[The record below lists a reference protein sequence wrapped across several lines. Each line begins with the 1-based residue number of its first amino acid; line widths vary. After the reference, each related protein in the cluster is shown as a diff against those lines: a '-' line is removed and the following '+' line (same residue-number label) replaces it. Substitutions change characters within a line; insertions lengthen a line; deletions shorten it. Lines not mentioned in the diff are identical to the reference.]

1 MCKQLNCHLL
11 EGGVD
16 KGGGRFHRN
25 LTCVFV
31 LVALLFLAHS
41 ATAQQMKP
49 VTIATKWAKDVDPSK
64 PLPEYPRPQMVRSQW
79 LNLNGI
85 WQIRSGT
92 ADDPVPVGTDLRGKI
107 VVPFP
112 VESALSGVKLHFD
125 RLWYRRTFTIPSDW
139 AGKRV
144 NLHFG
149 AVDYEAEVFVNGKSV
164 GIHRGGYDAFSFDI
178 TGFLTPSGPQELIV
192 RVYDPTEFGGQP
204 RGKQTTNPESIMY
217 TSTTGIWQTVWLEP
231 VEQVSIDNLKIV
243 PDADHGLLHL
253 RVNSTGPIRGLPVA
267 VAVKNGNKAVRTI
280 DGLSDADLTISVPN
294 PKLWSPESP
303 FLYDLQVTLNPH
315 SPSADT
321 VTSYFGMRAI
331 EIGKVDGFNRILL
344 NHKPIFAMGPL
355 DQGFWPEGIYTAPTD
370 VALRSDIEIT
380 KTFGFNMIRKH
391 VKVEP
396 ARWYYWADKLG
407 VLVWQDM
414 PSPVSYLGLQP
425 INHDLPL
432 DRQEFESELRRM
444 VETHWNSPA
453 IVIWTLFNEE
463 QGEFDTARLVDE
475 VRSLDPTR
483 LVNEASGWKIT
494 GVGDLNDVHSYPAPG
509 IRPVTATQALVDGEF
524 GGIGQVVPGHAWQ
537 FRGDGYIN
545 ASTPDDMLYLYAE
558 YLNLAKQY
566 RDFNGLSGVIYT
578 QLTDVEQETNGLLTY
593 DRISKVDPAKIAR
606 ANRFELRLPRYVP
619 VVPTSEASPQMW
631 RFTIESPGK
640 EWNQTSFDDFAWT
653 EKRGGFGNVT
663 DRAGTVWTTQE
674 IWARRHFNPGK
685 LSAAQL
691 ESLVADDMHL
701 GDIQIYINGAL
712 AYSQGGNSLLYEHR
726 GLTKDARA
734 ALNVDSDNVLAVHC
748 VRRKDEQW
756 IDAGLDL
763 RIPQD

>member
-1 MCKQLNCHLL
+1 MSRQQNQHLL
-11 EGGVD
+11 KCAAD
-16 KGGGRFHRN
+16 KCVGRFLRN
-25 LTCVFV
+25 LSGAFA
-31 LVALLFLAHS
+31 LVVVLFLAHS
-41 ATAQQMKP
+41 AMAQQMKP
-49 VTIATKWAKDVDPSK
+49 VTISTKWAKDVDPSN

-85 WQIRSGT
+85 WQVRSGA
-92 ADDPVPVGTDLRGKI
+92 ADDAVPVGKELRGKI

-125 RLWYRRTFTIPSDW
+125 RLWYRRTFAIPSDW

-164 GIHRGGYDAFSFDI
+164 GVHRGGYDAFSFDI
-178 TGFLTPSGPQELIV
+178 TSFLTPSGPQELIV

-231 VEQVSIDNLKIV
+231 VEQVSIENLKIV

-253 RVNSTGPIRGLPVA
+253 RVNSTSASRGLPVA
-267 VAVKNGNKAVRTI
+267 VVVKNGNEVVRTF
-280 DGLSDADLTISVPN
+280 DGLSDADLTIPLPH
-294 PKLWSPESP
+294 PKIWSPENP

-315 SPSADT
+315 SPAADT
-321 VTSYFGMRAI
+321 VKSYFGMRTI

-370 VALRSDIEIT
+370 AALRSDIEMT

-414 PSPVSYLGLQP
+414 PSPVSYLGLQA
-425 INHDLPL
+425 INHDVPV

-453 IVIWTLFNEE
+453 IVIWTIFNED
-463 QGEFDTARLVDE
+463 QGEYDPARLVDQ
-475 VRSLDPTR
+475 VRSVDPTR

-494 GVGDLNDVHSYPAPG
+494 GAGDLNDVHSYPAPG
-509 IRPVTATQALVDGEF
+509 IRPATATQALVDGEF

-545 ASTPDDMLYLYAE
+545 AGTPDDMLYLYAE

-566 RDFNGLSGVIYT
+566 RDANGLSGVIYT
-578 QLTDVEQETNGLLTY
+578 QLTDVEQEMNGLLTY
-593 DRISKVDPAKIAR
+593 DRIPKVDPAKIAQ
-606 ANRFELRLPRYVP
+606 ANRFELPLPKYVP
-619 VVPTSEASPQMW
+619 VVATSEVSPQMW
-631 RFTIESPGK
+631 RFTTESPGK
-640 EWNQTSFDDFAWT
+640 EWSLTSFDDAAWT
-653 EKRGGFGNVT
+653 EKPGGFGNVA
-663 DRAGTVWTTQE
+663 DRPGTPWTTKG
-674 IWARRHFNPGK
+674 IWIRRHFNPGK
-685 LSAAQL
+685 LSAAQV
-691 ESLVADDMHL
+691 ENLVANDMHL
-701 GDIQIYINGAL
+701 GNIQIYINGVL
-712 AYSQGGNSLLYEHR
+712 AYEQGKNGLLYEHR
-726 GLTKDARA
+726 GLTKEARA
-734 ALNVDSDNVLAVHC
+734 AIKVDSDNVLAVHG
-748 VRRKDEQW
+748 VSRDDKQW
-756 IDAGLDL
+756 VDAGLDL